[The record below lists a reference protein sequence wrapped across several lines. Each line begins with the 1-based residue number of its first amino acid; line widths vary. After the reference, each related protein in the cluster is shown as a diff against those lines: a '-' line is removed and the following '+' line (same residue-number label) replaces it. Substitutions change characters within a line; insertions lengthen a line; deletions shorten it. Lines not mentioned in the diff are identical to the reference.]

1 LRAGKR
7 TTAEMATSSTV
18 EALGLLEPAVWTPLY
33 PGSLY
38 EPARFWSMTPEGFA
52 YDPVF
57 PFASTEEA
65 GFLICDEHGFRV
77 ETEEDVVVA
86 DDIASFCARVKVLQD
101 EAAARLGS
109 KAVID
114 VEEVACDD
122 DDDYDVLEEA
132 GFAACFGLI
141 IESVEELLEDDGE
154 HP

>member
-1 LRAGKR
+1 
-7 TTAEMATSSTV
+7 MATSTV

-38 EPARFWSMTPEGFA
+38 DPARFRSMTPEGFA

-57 PFASTEEA
+57 LFASTEE

-77 ETEEDVVVA
+77 ETEEDVVGA
-86 DDIASFCARVKVLQD
+86 DDIASFCARVKALQD
-101 EAAARLGS
+101 EVAARLGS
-109 KAVID
+109 KAVIG

-122 DDDYDVLEEA
+122 DDDYDMLEEA